1 MRGQVL
7 IIYWRDAK
15 EMLRCPKN
23 SSPGEG
29 VIMVKSISIE
39 YCNDW
44 NYYPQAASLAEAIKK
59 KLGVEAK
66 LIKSGGGA
74 LEVMADNRL
83 IFSKK
88 KEHRFPQHQEIL
100 GKIE

>member
-1 MRGQVL
+1 
-7 IIYWRDAK
+7 
-15 EMLRCPKN
+15 
-23 SSPGEG
+23 
-29 VIMVKSISIE
+29 MVKSISIE
-39 YCNDW
+39 YCNDG

-59 KLGVEAK
+59 NLGVEAK

-74 LEVMADNRL
+74 FEVMADNRL

-88 KEHRFPQHQEIL
+88 KEYRFPEHQEIL